1 MISVSEDF
9 LEAMEE
15 HRNFTYSAEVVLP
28 DGSELLLDEDL
39 FCATG
44 CRIVASPGT
53 SSFPVGNLISRCLTL
68 SFHNYD
74 GEFAQ
79 YDFMGAVVT
88 LTASLELDSD
98 RTETISLGSFTVTEP
113 ETYGTTISIVAYDN
127 GWKTDQVYTT
137 ALVFPVTAQVLY
149 RDCCSRCNF
158 IQGSSA
164 FRNNDYLI
172 MQKPEGLTCRQIF
185 GKLAMLAGG
194 NAVISGNTV
203 EIVSYADQSAETVQE
218 LTEVIKQKICTDPV
232 TITGVTLTHGE
243 DVYSVGSS
251 VYALSLTNELTNG
264 NESDAAT
271 RIGLALIGLTFR
283 PFELTTP
290 SYPIAEF
297 ADPCGI
303 EDAYGTYTSFITD
316 IDFTFKGTTTIKC
329 SADSPIRNS
338 TKGNISDTPAIRQL
352 RQLLIEEK
360 SSRELAEAELADA
373 LAEKAGLFST
383 IETDQSGS
391 SVYYFHDQP
400 TLAASQIVWKM
411 TREAWGVSTNG
422 GRTWNAGMTVD
433 GETIVNILQAT
444 GINADWITAGS
455 FEVTDGQGR
464 SVFIADVDTGSV
476 YISGDRVFVGDTS
489 VTDALAQLSNAL
501 TIVLSNETQGIPVDS
516 DGDYSTFP
524 DVATEIRVI
533 YGGTDVSA
541 SCTLQY
547 NAFNVSGSLSPYDGH
562 YKFTPTALDA
572 DTGYVT
578 FRASYQSGLD
588 TYTASMRFNLY
599 KVYAGPPGPAG
610 QDGLARLY
618 FIDPDTDIIKQGEDG
633 VFKPSEITFSAFY
646 RDGNEETR
654 HAYAGL
660 FKVEVTTDGQN
671 WETVE
676 EPIENKTYTT
686 YTPEDGIAA
695 VRCYLYS
702 AAELQ
707 TDYYG
712 FAVGDTTTVLVDGDD
727 SWLEADEQVIIIS
740 GGDLLD
746 IQSTAIV
753 KDVSALTQDSV
764 FDILTNG
771 GVTQGLYLYNGRVY
785 LNAAYMATG
794 VLRSAAGGT
803 YWNLDTGQLFM
814 GLGSVG
820 GFTTDASSIRTAA
833 ASSNADNS
841 IALTTA
847 DFTRTINGTSRAGL
861 RFALGDKFGVTGDGK
876 IYASEATIS
885 GAITA
890 TSLSLGS
897 NATIPYSKVSG
908 KPDLTVY
915 VAKDGTIGATPA
927 QGVTG
932 FKVSSSG
939 LLTASNA
946 VIYGTIYASA
956 GNIAGW
962 TISSSQITKSFTYNG
977 YEYRPLLNA
986 PSNPTAN
993 TVAFG
998 VGRRTSGST
1007 GSFYYLCCMCYDGSL
1022 YAENVDI
1029 KGSIKATSLTLEGN
1043 AKVPAAKI
1051 SGTLVADQIN
1061 ISKLSNLTSDL
1072 GNITAGSIKIGNPAR
1087 FEVKSTGILYATNM
1101 ISEGLMS
1108 CEYVTADLFRNVPDW
1123 DDDDEQQRSVD
1134 IQNGQVEVV
1143 VSSDRQSTCY
1153 LRGTAVDRKY
1163 EVIGGN
1169 NGYLY
1174 GESYGRLDLYGQHAV
1189 SMMLGSTEAVAAVN
1203 TGAIPTDGQTYVNVN
1218 NKRIRAGLNLYL
1230 ATYINGSL
1238 AVTGSKQ
1245 RIVGTPYGEVLLAA
1259 YETPTPY
1266 FGDLGTGR
1274 TDETGECVISIDPVF
1289 AETISDFT
1297 EYVVFL
1303 QAEAEG
1309 TLYIAEKHPDYFV
1322 VCGDPDMSF
1331 AWELKAVQKGYEYR
1345 RLETSGIDPEIE
1357 MEIEED
1363 DELQDMLDK
1372 ELDPEENYFDS
1383 DLKGYDRELND
1394 FEYEME
1400 VLAG

>member
-15 HRNFTYSAEVVLP
+15 HRNFTYSAEVVLA

-68 SFHNYD
+68 AFHNYD

-203 EIVSYADQSAETVQE
+203 EIVSYADQSAGTVQE

-476 YISGDRVFVGDTS
+476 YISGDRVFVGNTS

-578 FRASYQSGLD
+578 FWASYQSGLD

-764 FDILTNG
+764 FDVLTNG
-771 GVTQGLYLYNGRVY
+771 GEAQGLYLYNGRVY

-794 VLRSAAGGT
+794 VLRSASGGT

-820 GFTTDASSIRTAA
+820 GFTTDGSSIRTAA
-833 ASSNADNS
+833 ASSSADNS

-847 DFTRTINGTSRAGL
+847 DFTRTINGISRAGL

-890 TSLSLGS
+890 TSLTLGS
-897 NATIPYSKVSG
+897 GVTVPYSKVSD
-908 KPDLTVY
+908 KPNLSVY
-915 VAKDGTIGATPA
+915 VQKDGTIGSTPA
-927 QGVTG
+927 EGATG
-932 FKVSSSG
+932 FKVSSAG

-946 VIYGTIYASA
+946 VIYGTLYSTSGKIARWDITNGAISKTCTI
-956 GNIAGW
+956 GNY
-962 TISSSQITKSFTYNG
+962 Q
-977 YEYRPLLNA
+977 YRPVMQA
-986 PSNPTAN
+986 IDSPTAN
-993 TVAFG
+993 SIAFG
-998 VGRRTSGST
+998 IGRRTAGST
-1007 GSFYYLCCMCYDGSL
+1007 GSYYYPYCVTYDGKL
-1022 YAENVDI
+1022 WADECQI
-1029 KGSIKATSLTLEGN
+1029 KGAIEATSLTLSGN

-1072 GNITAGSIKIGNPAR
+1072 GNITAGSIKIGENFEVRSDGTLIATDAGFEGQIGAEHIGVESMYCYNTTSSDRRVAIENGEIEVAEGWSIGLSSFLRGTETDRR
-1087 FEVKSTGILYATNM
+1087 FEVLTDHGT
-1101 ISEGLMS
+1101 E
-1108 CEYVTADLFRNVPDW
+1108 LFT
-1123 DDDDEQQRSVD
+1123 DETY
-1134 IQNGQVEVV
+1134 N
-1143 VSSDRQSTCY
+1143 
-1153 LRGTAVDRKY
+1153 
-1163 EVIGGN
+1163 
-1169 NGYLY
+1169 
-1174 GESYGRLDLYGQHAV
+1174 RLDLYGSAV
-1189 SMMLGSTEAVAAVN
+1189 SIMLGNTEFLAAVN
-1203 TGAIPTDGQTYVNVN
+1203 RTIIPEDNFYYNVN
-1218 NKRIRAGLNLYL
+1218 TKPINAGINIYA
-1230 ATYINGSL
+1230 ATYINGNMKIAGSL
-1238 AVTGSKQ
+1238 SVTRTKQ
-1245 RIVGTPYGEVLLAA
+1245 RIVETPYGEVALAA

-1266 FGDLGTGR
+1266 FGDIGTGK
-1274 TDETGECVISIDPVF
+1274 TDERGECIISIDPIF
-1289 AETISDFT
+1289 AETISGFM

-1303 QAEAEG
+1303 QAETEG
-1309 TLYIAEKHPDYFV
+1309 NLYIAEKHPDYFV
-1322 VCGDPDMSF
+1322 VRGDPNVNF
-1331 AWELKAVQKGYEYR
+1331 AWELKAAQKGYEYR
-1345 RLETSGIDPEIE
+1345 RLEASGIDPEIE
-1357 MEIEED
+1357 MEIEDD
-1363 DELQDMLDK
+1363 DELQAFLEE
-1372 ELDPEENYFDS
+1372 ELDPEDDFFDI
-1383 DLKGYDRELND
+1383 DLKGYDKELDN